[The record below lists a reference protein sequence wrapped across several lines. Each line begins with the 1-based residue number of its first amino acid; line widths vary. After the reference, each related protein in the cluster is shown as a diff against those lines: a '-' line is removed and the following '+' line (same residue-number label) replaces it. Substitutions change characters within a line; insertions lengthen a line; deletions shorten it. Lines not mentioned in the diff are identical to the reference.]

1 MLAMHLAARL
11 AIAGLPAQPGALPAP
26 EVAGTLP
33 FAPAPAVSIAP
44 PALSSALAEPEPAA
58 APAPPAVATTTAT
71 PPAAVPDRPVAVPGR
86 VPGDADPFEPI
97 NRISYAVTQPIDRF
111 ILRPAAI
118 AYSKVVPRPL
128 RDGARNFIQLLSEPE
143 CIFNDLLQLRPV
155 RALKGVARFVLNGT
169 LGIGGLFDVAKRKP
183 FHITHHD
190 NGFGDTLGYYGV
202 GPLAYFY
209 LPVLGPTTIR
219 DFAGSYVDDLSQPRL
234 LYLITHPDSDKPIFR
249 TRVKLGKVGT
259 IVQVVSGLDQ
269 RAENDQ
275 ELEAIRTDSVDPY
288 AAMRTSYLQDR
299 AGNIA
304 MLKAKDGAEAV
315 NPQLDDPLADPAAP
329 R

>member
-11 AIAGLPAQPGALPAP
+11 AIAGLPAQPVALPTP

-33 FAPAPAVSIAP
+33 FATA
-44 PALSSALAEPEPAA
+44 PALSSALATPPSAPDEPGPIV
-58 APAPPAVATTTAT
+58 APVPPSVATPAETT
-71 PPAAVPDRPVAVPGR
+71 PPADTPAPTPTRI
-86 VPGDADPFEPI
+86 PGDADPFEPI

-183 FHITHHD
+183 FHIPHHD
-190 NGFGDTLGYYGV
+190 NGFGNTLGYYGV

-209 LPVLGPTTIR
+209 MPVLGPTTIR
-219 DFAGSYVDDLSQPRL
+219 DFAGDYVDDLSQPRL

-249 TRVKLGKVGT
+249 SRVKLGMLGT
-259 IVQVVSGLDQ
+259 IVRVVGGLDQ

-299 AGNIA
+299 AGEIA
-304 MLKAKDGAEAV
+304 ALKAKDGAEAA
-315 NPQLDDPLADPAAP
+315 NPHLDDPLADPAAGK
-329 R
+329 